1 MRGVKAKRL
10 GDRRHEGGPC
20 VLEPNSPPDLGLDR
34 THGHGHL
41 PAVGKRPFLARDAVG
56 KIERRADVHE
66 SARGDAPAAG
76 RQADGGY
83 EAGTAAEP
91 VNTRVTHWAAAKTSQ
106 RLFQAL
112 FEPVHTAPHG
122 VGGEPQVDE
131 RCEHRH
137 AYLAGAVENRPAAA
151 AGEPYRELP
160 RGQFLVGDRDVS
172 PRPEPPDC
180 DAGLEFEDDKRGIAA
195 PGRRRLAREPL
206 GQNGVAMPVD
216 PAGQPDRE
224 RPGRRG
230 GGAMHRCRLLKP
242 GH

>member
-1 MRGVKAKRL
+1 MAGGKIAIIGGGPGGLMTAHALQKQATTPHEITIFEASDRL
-10 GDRRHEGGPC
+10 G
-20 VLEPNSPPDLGLDR
+20 
-34 THGHGHL
+34 
-41 PAVGKRPFLARDAVG
+41 G
-56 KIERRADVHE
+56 KIV
-66 SARGDAPAAG
+66 SGQFTTTPAR
-76 RQADGGY
+76 Y
-83 EAGTAAEP
+83 EAGAAAEP
-91 VNTRVTHWAAAKTSQ
+91 VNTRVTHRAAAKTSQ

-112 FEPVHTAPHG
+112 FEPFHAGPHG

-137 AYLAGAVENRPAAA
+137 AYLAGAVEDRPAAA

-195 PGRRRLAREPL
+195 PGRGRLAREPL
-206 GQNGVAMPVD
+206 GQNGVAVPVD

-230 GGAMHRCRLLKP
+230 GGAMHGCRLLKP